1 MFVLHEPTFDGLL
14 SAIAWCLRQ
23 REERPV
29 LLSGLSEPLLL
40 PASNIP
46 VEAGIRRLF
55 RRHFAACLGQAAAD
69 DVLKQSF
76 SAFLSEE
83 DGIGTR
89 IYRFLY
95 QALLQKR
102 DPSAQLQDP
111 DVAAVVQAAARV
123 GGQAHQFLGLLRFR
137 LLQDELYLAEFEP
150 DYHVLPLILSHFID
164 RLQDQ
169 QFVICDRK
177 RGIAAWHQPGK
188 GCTLH
193 ILEEANTP
201 GIRPFALASGIAVQA
216 DAGMPAREA
225 DHNFEQLWQRYL
237 MHLTIPERRNLKLQ
251 QANMPKKYWKYL
263 VEQPLADSRQIFVK
277 TEKGLSLGSPI

>member
-14 SAIAWCLRQ
+14 SAVAWCLRQ

-29 LLSGLSEPLLL
+29 LLPGFSEPLLF

-55 RRHFAACLGQAAAD
+55 RRHFMERLGQAAAA
-69 DVLKQSF
+69 DVLKKVF

-95 QALLQKR
+95 QALRQR
-102 DPSAQLQDP
+102 CDPSGQLQDP
-111 DVAAVVQAAARV
+111 DIAAVVQAAARV
-123 GGQAHQFLGLLRFR
+123 GGQAHQYLGLLRFR
-137 LLQDELYLAEFEP
+137 LLQDQFYLAEFEP

-177 RGIAAWHQPGK
+177 RSIAAWYKPGK

-193 ILEEANTP
+193 ILEDD
-201 GIRPFALASGIAVQA
+201 GKA
-216 DAGMPAREA
+216 DLRTLSLSSVDVMPEGNDMSAQKA
-225 DHNFEQLWQRYL
+225 DHIVTDHDFEQLWQRYL
-237 MHLTIPERRNLKLQ
+237 KHLTIPERRNLKLQ

-263 VEQPLADSRQIFVK
+263 VEQPFNN
-277 TEKGLSLGSPI
+277 P